1 MSCLPEL
8 EPLVGPPCGLRAAVA
23 EVWPDE
29 EGGQTTSPVQLV
41 IITFINDGI
50 PNRVHIGNGNV
61 ELRDRISSV
70 ADYK

>member
-50 PNRVHIGNGNV
+50 PNRAHIGNGNV
-61 ELRDRISSV
+61 QV
-70 ADYK
+70 AGSPDFVGCGL